1 METTNH
7 RNVPAGEVCEV
18 KAVDGIVIE
27 MFRSGKYTGNRD
39 GTNGFRP
46 AKVLKWGELAWS
58 YQTAG
63 TKPGQFADLIVFDDE
78 FVITIQDN
86 DVVFSVMRV
95 NDFAHSVTV
104 KFAGKFITAGASS
117 LEVLLDIKIAVAAGL
132 ELDYWYSPEE
142 GEILRKRSQ
151 AAREAAMMQQ
161 TEIEKANDETRLRRT
176 LFMESVLARKTVE
189 AWSAEGK
196 HFFGIPVTTEAEW
209 LCLPHGKYV
218 IMTNGEGQPIEAFIV
233 GKKNSKVKKVNS
245 TPVSASTPKQKESSH
260 DMPEALDQRNVTL
273 RNETRQI
280 LVFEDTSAIKQL
292 QTAGLNSGT
301 WVGVLPKGSDVLTVY
316 AVTKGGYNTVGQL
329 KKKSSSQ
336 QAT

>member
-27 MFRSGKYTGNRD
+27 MFRSGKYTGDRD

-63 TKPGQFADLIVFDDE
+63 TKPGQFADLIEFGDE
-78 FVITIQDN
+78 FVITIQNN
-86 DVVFSVMRV
+86 DVVFTVLRV
-95 NDFAHSVTV
+95 NDFAHSVTA
-104 KFAGKFITAGASS
+104 KFAGKVITVGGSS
-117 LEVLLDIKIAVAAGL
+117 LEDLLDIKIAVAAGL
-132 ELDYWYSPEE
+132 ALDYWYSPEE

-151 AAREAAMMQQ
+151 AAREAAKAKQS
-161 TEIEKANDETRLRRT
+161 ELENANDETRLRRAQ
-176 LFMESVLARKTVE
+176 FMEGVLARKTVE
-189 AWSAEGK
+189 AWSEEGK
-196 HFFGIPVTTEAEW
+196 HFFGIPVTTDAEW
-209 LCLPHGKYV
+209 LCLPNGKYV
-218 IMTNGEGQPIEAFIV
+218 IMTNADGKPVEAFIV
-233 GKKNSKVKKVNS
+233 GKQNSKVKKVNA
-245 TPVSASTPKQKESSH
+245 TPVSESTPKQKESTH
-260 DMPEALDQRNVTL
+260 DIPEALDQRNVTL

-301 WVGVLPKGSDVLTVY
+301 WVGVLPKGSEILTVY